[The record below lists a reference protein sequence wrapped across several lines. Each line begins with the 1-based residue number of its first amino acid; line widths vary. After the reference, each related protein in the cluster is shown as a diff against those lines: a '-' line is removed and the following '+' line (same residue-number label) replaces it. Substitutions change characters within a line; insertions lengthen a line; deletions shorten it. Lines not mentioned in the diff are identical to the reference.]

1 VNTEYLRTIL
11 EAAVH
16 APSVHN
22 TQPWRFVVCAD
33 PPDGSPTIDV
43 FADRERQLSVIDPA
57 GRELHIGCGAAIE
70 FARVGARATGRACA
84 VSLLPDAAN
93 SDHLARIEVGG
104 ALLPSP
110 EEAELGRAIP
120 LRYTDR
126 GPFDDRVVPPQVMAD
141 LHRSANAYEA
151 WIRSLDRPGDEVAAI
166 VLLAR
171 ADEIER
177 GNPAY
182 ESELAAWTGPRPGA
196 RDGIPPSAVPMPP
209 VAERGS
215 SYKLREFAAGDQS
228 AAPSTSDEQP
238 PPAEHPLVVVLGTV
252 GDDTYAWLQAGQ
264 ALGRLLLTAAAA
276 GVSASPMTQVLE
288 IEATRA
294 QLAGRLGL
302 LGHPQV
308 VLRVGY
314 GHGHATTPRRSID
327 EVTTWVDG
335 HPARPS
341 EAAPPPV
348 EAGR

>member
-1 VNTEYLRTIL
+1 VETEYLRTIL

-70 FARVGARATGRACA
+70 FAHVGARAAGRACA
-84 VSLLPDAAN
+84 VSLLPDPAN

-104 ALLPSP
+104 ALPASP
-110 EEAELGRAIP
+110 EDEQLARAIP

-126 GPFDDRVVPPQVMAD
+126 GLFDDRVVPLQVIAD
-141 LHRSANAYEA
+141 LHRSANAHHA
-151 WIRSLDRPGDEVAAI
+151 WIRSLDRPDDEVTAM

-171 ADEIER
+171 ADQIER
-177 GNPAY
+177 DNPEY
-182 ESELAAWTGPRPGA
+182 ESELAAWTGSRSGA

-209 VAERGS
+209 VADRAS
-215 SYKLREFAAGDQS
+215 SYKLREFRGRGPAL
-228 AAPSTSDEQP
+228 PSSWNEKP

-252 GDDTYAWLQAGQ
+252 GDDTHSWLHAGQ

-288 IEATRA
+288 VEATRA
-294 QLAGRLGL
+294 QLAGQLGL

-314 GHGHATTPRRSID
+314 GHGHPTTSRRSVD
-327 EVTTWVDG
+327 DVSSWVDG
-335 HPARPS
+335 S
-341 EAAPPPV
+341 EAVPLSVPS
-348 EAGR
+348 G